1 MSFES
6 EYTELQ
12 AIVDKLEK
20 GEVGLEDS
28 ISQFKKGI
36 TLLKGL
42 RKQLE
47 KVENELKVIDVDLED
62 DHGND
67 HQDHNV
73 AP

>member
-12 AIVDKLEK
+12 QIVEKLEK

-36 TLLKGL
+36 ILLKGL

-47 KVENELKVIDVDLED
+47 KVENELKVIDVDIEREHEPELE
-62 DHGND
+62 
-67 HQDHNV
+67 QE
-73 AP
+73 